1 MQKRQGTQPMR
12 TIRFLS
18 GVVAIALSGA
28 LGGISLSPAAA
39 QQAISVPPADAQT
52 RSIVAASCAN

>member
-1 MQKRQGTQPMR
+1 MR